1 MIYHLVCWDLP
12 LVLLLEVHL
21 AVKVKALWTW
31 KNRKLESLK
40 MEEKEAETAIEIGI
54 EGTEIGMEIEG
65 QVEDGRIEMTGEIED
80 EMVIEVEMIE
90 EGRPDLEERTIG
102 HRRDSRWGRDDDRRD
117 RNRRDGRR
125 DDQDVGDDVSSRP
138 QSMAEGEAG
147 SVSLLEK
154 LDPQVN
160 LQAL

>member
-21 AVKVKALWTW
+21 GVKVKAQWTW

-65 QVEDGRIEMTGEIED
+65 QVEDGRI
-80 EMVIEVEMIE
+80 
-90 EGRPDLEERTIG
+90 
-102 HRRDSRWGRDDDRRD
+102 
-117 RNRRDGRR
+117 
-125 DDQDVGDDVSSRP
+125 
-138 QSMAEGEAG
+138 
-147 SVSLLEK
+147 
-154 LDPQVN
+154 
-160 LQAL
+160 

>member
-21 AVKVKALWTW
+21 GVKVKAQWTW

-40 MEEKEAETAIEIGI
+40 IEEKEAETAIEIGI

-80 EMVIEVEMIE
+80 EMVIEV
-90 EGRPDLEERTIG
+90 
-102 HRRDSRWGRDDDRRD
+102 
-117 RNRRDGRR
+117 
-125 DDQDVGDDVSSRP
+125 
-138 QSMAEGEAG
+138 
-147 SVSLLEK
+147 
-154 LDPQVN
+154 
-160 LQAL
+160 